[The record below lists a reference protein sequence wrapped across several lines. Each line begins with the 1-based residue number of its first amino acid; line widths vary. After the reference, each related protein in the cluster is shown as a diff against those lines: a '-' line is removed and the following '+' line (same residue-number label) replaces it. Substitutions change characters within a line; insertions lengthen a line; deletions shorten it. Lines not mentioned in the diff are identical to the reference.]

1 MRIFRAAN
9 YRLYGF
15 LPHLLHVQRDKFIE
29 FLTIGIARSLDRINP
44 IQSTSDKANLR
55 IVLHPQSFQLIR
67 PACTPR
73 EALTQWKSYDMKLF
87 VPAQVCYGT
96 RPLAHPQWVCVGHIP
111 CLTAGGDLITNG
123 SARVLINQILRR
135 PGMYCKE
142 TVNSKTGARVI
153 FIDIISQRGVWARF
167 QIDKKDRMWLVL
179 KKTRKIQF
187 THVLEAFTIMEHRR
201 GTAALTRNERLM
213 FQRIEERLNLPSD
226 GTGEAAYQFL
236 FTKFKNPQTYTLGR
250 LAREQLNARLGLALD
265 AMQLTSFDLRAIRT
279 YLRSVS
285 GDIRIVDDID
295 NVANRR
301 FRSMGEQFEAQFDIG
316 LARLEKSVR
325 QNLSTSRQLMSPD
338 AFFDPR
344 YVNQAWRELFA
355 RSPLIQ
361 FLEQLNPLSD
371 ITHKRRMTALG
382 PGGVKRDTAKVEM
395 RNIHP
400 SHYGRIC
407 PIETP
412 EGKNVGLV
420 NALTAFARVT
430 SDGVIQTPYFRVVQG
445 QLQKRMGPVY
455 VSAAQEQRHVFMIA
469 PADVPS
475 DFSNTLTS
483 PQVPARLASDMQEEF
498 LRVAPSDIQFI
509 GIGSAQFI
517 SIAASLI
524 PFLEHNDANRALM
537 GSNMQRQTVPL
548 LEPERPIVATG
559 LESRVVGE
567 SGHTVIAG
575 HGGLVSYA
583 SGSTI
588 TIHTGMGGRRGLRN
602 AARTLQHYASR
613 VAMRVA
619 MRGAMCLATDHTP
632 HAHVRPHPGLLFMNR
647 FPLGA
652 RVDTPYGV
660 DVSNAVIATRSES
673 RRDNRDPHKASV
685 QWPLRASYAKRMRST
700 CDSRSDAK
708 TERSYTLKIFDRTN
722 QSTAFIQKPRV
733 LEGEWVQK
741 GDLLADCAAS
751 VQGGLALGK
760 NIFVAYL
767 PWEGYNFED
776 AVVISERLLFDDV
789 YSTIHIDRY
798 ETEASQNPGK
808 QLEQI
813 TSRVPFMRDRDKR
826 ALLDNGVIRVSHWV
840 RGGDI
845 LVGKILPLKQQTI
858 SPVFRLAYEILLI
871 DPPQAKDVSLRVPY
885 GVSGRVVNTYVEHRR
900 AQPLTA
906 RASRSDR
913 PKAGRHKPLSV
924 ASLRGSHSDDR
935 EAKSEK
941 TVPTPT
947 LDYVPSKVRVYLA
960 EKRRI
965 EIGDKVAGRHGNK
978 GIISCVLPRQDMPF
992 LPDGTSMDM
1001 VLNPLGV
1008 PSRMNVGQVFECLLG
1023 LAGSYLGEEFRVTPF
1038 DESFGPEASRSL
1050 VYLKLYQ
1057 ARLFTQKRWLFQP
1070 NFPGKTYLFDGRT
1083 GACFEQLVTVGR
1095 AYMLK
1100 LAHLV
1105 EEKIHARNRGKY
1117 LKITMQPTK
1126 GRAKGGGQRL
1136 GEMEVWALE
1145 AYGAAYTLQE
1155 LLTRKSDDI
1164 DRGFVEYSFDRP
1176 LFIDMARGLPFEL
1189 ISQEERER
1197 IGVFGV
1203 EKATR
1208 MGWLLGTS
1216 EAFRL
1221 LLLEL
1226 QGLCLDANIFALT
1239 THAEVPTPTE
1249 YGRFDIMTPHDQPT
1263 GQPRP
1268 LPQKM

>member
-1 MRIFRAAN
+1 MQIFRAAN
-9 YRLYGF
+9 HRLYAF
-15 LPHLLHVQRDKFIE
+15 LPHLLHVQRDSFIE
-29 FLTIGIARSLDRINP
+29 FLTVGIVRSLGRINP
-44 IQSTSDKANLR
+44 IQSTSDKASLR
-55 IVLHPQSFQLIR
+55 IVLHPHSFQLVR
-67 PACTPR
+67 PAYTPR

-87 VPAQVCYGT
+87 VPAQFCYGT
-96 RPLAHPQWVCVGHIP
+96 RPLSHPQWVCVGHVP
-111 CLTAGGDLITNG
+111 CLTTGGDLITNG
-123 SARVLINQILRR
+123 SARVLIHQILRR

-142 TVNSKTGARVI
+142 TVNTKTGARVI
-153 FIDIISQRGVWARF
+153 FIDIIAQRGVWARF
-167 QIDKKDRMWLVL
+167 QVDKKDRMWLVL
-179 KKTRKIQF
+179 KKTRKVKL
-187 THVLEAFTIMEHRR
+187 THLIEAFTIIENRR
-201 GTAALTRNERLM
+201 GTGAFTRHERLIL
-213 FQRIEERLNLPSD
+213 QRIEERLNLPSD
-226 GTGEAAYQFL
+226 GTGEAACQFL
-236 FTKFKNPQTYTLGR
+236 LTKFKNPQTYSLGR
-250 LAREQLNARLGLALD
+250 RAREQLNARLGLALD
-265 AMQLTSFDLRAIRT
+265 SMQLTAFDLRAIRK
-279 YLRSVS
+279 YLRGVS
-285 GDIRIVDDID
+285 GEQRVVDDID
-295 NVANRR
+295 NLANRR
-301 FRSMGEQFEAQFDIG
+301 FRSMGEQFEAQFDVG
-316 LARLEKSVR
+316 LSRLEKNVR
-325 QNLSTSRQLMSPD
+325 QNLSASRQLMPPN

-344 YVNQAWRELFA
+344 YVNQAWRELLV
-355 RSPLIQ
+355 RSPLVQ
-361 FLEQLNPLSD
+361 FLEQINPLSD
-371 ITHKRRMTALG
+371 ITHKRRMTAIG

-430 SDGVIQTPYFRVVQG
+430 VAGAIETPYFRVIGG

-455 VSAAQEQRHVFMIA
+455 LSAAQEQRNVFRIA
-469 PADVPS
+469 PADISS

-509 GIGSAQFI
+509 GISSAQFI

-567 SGHTVIAG
+567 SGHSVVAG
-575 HGGLVSYA
+575 HGGIVSYA

-588 TIHTGMGGRRGLRN
+588 TIHTGMGHAHRPMLRT
-602 AARTLQHYASR
+602 AARTLQHYAR
-613 VAMRVA
+613 RITAHHLTHEPHYHALLQRFVHH
-619 MRGAMCLATDHTP
+619 RGL
-632 HAHVRPHPGLLFMNR
+632 VYMNR
-647 FPLGA
+647 FPLDGLPE
-652 RVDTPYGV
+652 T
-660 DVSNAVIATRSES
+660 SNVAEVLSPAPDAQPVAAF
-673 RRDNRDPHKASV
+673 RRDPDKPPVLWPRVSDGPSTDRAPAKKRFASK
-685 QWPLRASYAKRMRST
+685 SK
-700 CDSRSDAK
+700 
-708 TERSYTLKIFDRTN
+708 SYTLKIFDRTN
-722 QSTAFIQKPRV
+722 QSTAFIQKPSV
-733 LEGEWVQK
+733 MEGDWVQK

-760 NIFVAYL
+760 NLFVAYL

-798 ETEASQNPGK
+798 ETEATKNPGK

-813 TSRVPFMRDRDKR
+813 TPAVPFIRPRDKV
-826 ALLDNGVIRVSHWV
+826 ALLDNGVVPVSHWV

-845 LVGKILPLKQQTI
+845 LVGKILPFKQQTV

-871 DPPQAKDVSLRVPY
+871 EPPQAKDVSLRVPY
-885 GVSGRVVNTYVEHRR
+885 GVSGRVVNTYIEYRR
-900 AQPLTA
+900 AQPVT
-906 RASRSDR
+906 SRVR
-913 PKAGRHKPLSV
+913 PKASR
-924 ASLRGSHSDDR
+924 
-935 EAKSEK
+935 K
-941 TVPTPT
+941 TQLPT
-947 LDYVPSKVRVYLA
+947 LTPEYVPSKVRVYVA

-965 EIGDKVAGRHGNK
+965 EVGDKVAGRHGNK

-992 LPDGTSMDM
+992 LPDGTAMDM

-1038 DESFGPEASRSL
+1038 DEAFGPEASRSL

-1117 LKITMQPTK
+1117 LKVTMQPTK
-1126 GRAKGGGQRL
+1126 GRSRGGGQRL

-1155 LLTRKSDDI
+1155 LLTRKSDEI

-1176 LFIDMARGLPFEL
+1176 LFIDMSRGLPFEL

-1197 IGVFGV
+1197 FGVFGV

-1226 QGLCLDANIFALT
+1226 QGLCLDANIFAMT
-1239 THAEVPTPTE
+1239 KHAELQTPME
-1249 YGRFDIMTPHDQPT
+1249 YGRFDLMTPHDQPT